1 MQDCGKSRFP
11 RVWDGGKH
19 DLNWNQNKSHPVEG
33 RQGCYKSCSHFLIL
47 NEMFY
52 ELRKQ
57 PRCPLKPFLRERAIL
72 CFNCFFPL
80 PFIPSA
86 LTIVCLVNS
95 SLSLNTPLKASLS
108 SLSKLFLIITPVRTG
123 PSSVSLPKYHT
134 YFPLNPAEAW
144 QGWKKTDSY
153 LPWFPGIFWH
163 LSCSKVA
170 VKNPPKSFY

>member
-1 MQDCGKSRFP
+1 
-11 RVWDGGKH
+11 
-19 DLNWNQNKSHPVEG
+19 
-33 RQGCYKSCSHFLIL
+33 
-47 NEMFY
+47 MFY
-52 ELRKQ
+52 ELWIQ
-57 PRCPLKPFLRERAIL
+57 PWCRLKPFLCERAIV

-80 PFIPSA
+80 PFISSA

-95 SLSLNTPLKASLS
+95 SLSLNTQLKASLS
-108 SLSKLFLIITPVRTG
+108 FLSKLFLIHTPGRTG
-123 PSSVSLPKYHT
+123 HSSVSLPEYHT

-163 LSCSKVA
+163 LPCRKVS